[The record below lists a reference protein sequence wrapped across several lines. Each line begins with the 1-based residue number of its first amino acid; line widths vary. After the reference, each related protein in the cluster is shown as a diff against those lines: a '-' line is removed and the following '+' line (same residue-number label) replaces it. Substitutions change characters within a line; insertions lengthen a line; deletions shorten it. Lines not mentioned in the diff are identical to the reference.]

1 MAKMGC
7 AQCGKSMKKGGVK
20 KMAKGGSQ
28 TNEYGA
34 KVREA
39 ANKFFPMG
47 GPTGPNYQ
55 GIDTMKKG
63 GTKKAKFGSS
73 VPVKHSPPVA
83 MRHKDSRTGF
93 EPVASAKVG
102 GSLKPVP
109 SDKVGLSKLPTAVRN
124 KMGYQKSG
132 GMMKK
137 ANGGPILDKIKEKLA
152 AAKAKSAER
161 KITRQIKKSVKSSGK
176 IVK

>member
-1 MAKMGC
+1 MKKLGC
-7 AQCGKSMKKGGVK
+7 AKCGKSMAKGGAK

-39 ANKFFPMG
+39 ANRFFPMG

-55 GIDTMKKG
+55 GIDTMKRG
-63 GTKKAKFGSS
+63 GTKKAKFGAS
-73 VPVKHSPPVA
+73 VPVKHSPPVG
-83 MRHKDSRTGF
+83 MRHNDSRTGF
-93 EPVASAKVG
+93 ESVASAKVG

-109 SDKVGLSKLPTAVRN
+109 AGKVGLSKLPTAVRN

-137 ANGGPILDKIKEKLA
+137 AEGGPILDKLKAKLA
-152 AAKAKSAER
+152 AGKEKRAEK
-161 KITRQIKKSVKSSGK
+161 KITRQIVKSVKSSGK
-176 IVK
+176 RIK